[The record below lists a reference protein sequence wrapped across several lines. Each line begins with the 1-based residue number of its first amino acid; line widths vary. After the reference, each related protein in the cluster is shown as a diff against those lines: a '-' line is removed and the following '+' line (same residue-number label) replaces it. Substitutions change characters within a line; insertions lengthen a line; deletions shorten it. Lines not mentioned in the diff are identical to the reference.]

1 MPAAGAVKQPFY
13 EWGWEGGSKR
23 QKGISTA
30 GRRGRGEAGQ
40 VVCCVWVGET
50 RLRGACGGAGYVCVR
65 KWLEAEEEPG
75 VGPHTYTLPF
85 SQALCV
91 CVLFMP
97 LLRRCAIWNKGPIW
111 AVLTLKAAHLAA
123 TAESGTLRH
132 FTSFTEQSL
141 PAFFL
146 ACTLIR
152 EVWILC
158 RYIFFYAVAAWNP
171 SCCCF
176 KVYPLEPKH
185 THYFFSHLS
194 LLEFAVFLFWA
205 AVEYAAIYI
214 FICTAL
220 KLRFHWGSTVQFSV
234 SAHKLLENCIQTCNL
249 SFFFLE
255 YLSLVLFCGGI
266 LYAGDM
272 PGYSISIPHTCPC
285 LWLPPPRSWP
295 QVPVGNWGRAVQF
308 DAQRISRGV

>member
-1 MPAAGAVKQPFY
+1 M
-13 EWGWEGGSKR
+13 
-23 QKGISTA
+23 
-30 GRRGRGEAGQ
+30 
-40 VVCCVWVGET
+40 
-50 RLRGACGGAGYVCVR
+50 
-65 KWLEAEEEPG
+65 
-75 VGPHTYTLPF
+75 
-85 SQALCV
+85 CV

-249 SFFFLE
+249 SFFFWSICLLFSSVAAYCMLVTCQVTVYRSLTHVPACGYHLPAADLKSLWGIGAAQCSLMLDGSAE
-255 YLSLVLFCGGI
+255 GSNVKGAGLNTHARSTLSSVFPLAI
-266 LYAGDM
+266 
-272 PGYSISIPHTCPC
+272 
-285 LWLPPPRSWP
+285 
-295 QVPVGNWGRAVQF
+295 
-308 DAQRISRGV
+308 